1 MTITFLIVSGLLML
15 TSWIWM
21 ISILSKEGYEED
33 KIVFNRQYLFLAIPT
48 MIALII
54 GTKDKKVK
62 GKYLTL
68 LILSILSVIGFLT
81 FFFITI
87 SR

>member
-1 MTITFLIVSGLLML
+1 ML

-21 ISILSKEGYEED
+21 ISILSREGYEED

-48 MIALII
+48 MIVLII
-54 GTKDKKVK
+54 GTKDKKAK

-81 FFFITI
+81 FFFLTI
-87 SR
+87 SS

>member
-1 MTITFLIVSGLLML
+1 
-15 TSWIWM
+15 M
-21 ISILSKEGYEED
+21 ISILSKEGYEEE

-54 GTKDKKVK
+54 VTKDKKVK

-81 FFFITI
+81 FFFMTI
-87 SR
+87 SS